1 MMKFN
6 QFGVIDRT
14 DDERIAELMAIKMLA
29 ENERQLAPKTL
40 FERFVRRALPEYPTI
55 GTQNDWLRA
64 HLADKASENALAFFS
79 NDTPVT
85 RQIVYNVVVE
95 LFDLQEAF
103 IRADYDGYQ
112 VLRAVNLPAK
122 QPEAVLTTHD
132 LMVLWYDILTWHT
145 PVGLQFIDVLASRG
159 YFPQDNHYRQFN
171 GKTLPTFATNDL
183 IRETVYVESAV
194 DTDDD
199 GLGDLVR
206 VDVIRPHTSERVPV
220 LFTASPYYQGLNIA
234 ANDALL
240 HDVNVPLTRKAPNQV
255 TYDEIAYERVP
266 FEAGKRSVQG
276 KVDKAVQTFTKEQSL
291 PVDIS
296 NYFLSRGFAVAYSA
310 GIGTKDADG
319 FQDTGSPEQVE
330 SMKNVVEWLAGNR
343 VAFTDQTSRMAVTAN
358 WSNQRI
364 AMTGK
369 SYLGTLATAVATTGV
384 AGLETVI
391 AEAAI
396 SDWYQYYRDNGLVI
410 APGGFPGEDM
420 DVLAE
425 LVYTPMQQP
434 AIWRQ
439 KQASWRAFQA
449 NTAKNMDRTTG
460 NYSNY
465 WDARNYLKW
474 VQDIKIDM
482 VAVHG
487 LNDWNVKPRQVYRLW
502 QALQAQGGHHKLF
515 LHQGQHI
522 YINNNR
528 SLDFADQMNLWLTHK
543 LLQVENNAVA
553 TLPTITWQDN
563 RIPETWH
570 VMQTWGGGQ
579 TKITALSQQPMLV
592 SYVDGLSDELYQK
605 YTTDF
610 SRWRSDMLLPT
621 SKALEHT
628 RARWL
633 MAPLTETRRLNGEV
647 ILHLRMTSSESV
659 GLVSAMLVDYGEAK
673 RLKQT
678 PSATSEKIDRGVNFA
693 PVPLMEFMRDNV
705 SSHKMIT
712 IGHLNLQNRTAAWQN
727 DDLLPNEWVEVS
739 FGLQPTLYEV
749 AAGHQLGLIL
759 YGTDFEMTIRGNQKI
774 AYQIDLAQSSIELP
788 WEE

>member
-1 MMKFN
+1 MKFN
-6 QFGVIDRT
+6 QFGIIDRT
-14 DDERIAELMAIKMLA
+14 YDEQIAELIEINMLA
-29 ENERQLAPKTL
+29 INESELAPKTL

-64 HLADKASENALAFFS
+64 HLADKASENALAFFN
-79 NDTPVT
+79 NDTALT
-85 RQIVYNVVVE
+85 RQIVYNVVVQ
-95 LFDLQEAF
+95 LFGLQEAF
-103 IRADYDGYQ
+103 INADYDGYQ
-112 VLRAVNLPAK
+112 VLHDVNLPVER
-122 QPEAVLTTHD
+122 PEAALTTSA
-132 LMVLWYDILTWHT
+132 LITLWYDILTWHT
-145 PVGLQFIDVLASRG
+145 QVGLQFIDVLASRG
-159 YFPQDNHYRQFN
+159 YLPQDNRHHQFN
-171 GKTLPTFATNDL
+171 GKTLPTFAMHDL

-194 DTDDD
+194 DTDED

-206 VDVIRPHTSERVPV
+206 VDVIRPHTNEPVPV

-234 ANDALL
+234 ANDALV
-240 HDVNVPLTRKAPNQV
+240 HDVNVPLTRKEPNSIA
-255 TYDEIAYERVP
+255 YEEIAFERVP
-266 FEAGKRSVQG
+266 FDAGQRKVQ
-276 KVDKAVQTFTKEQSL
+276 KVVTQAEQTFTKEQSL

-319 FQDTGSPEQVE
+319 FQDTGSTEQVE

-343 VAFTDQTSRMAVTAN
+343 VAFTDRTSRFAVAAN
-358 WSNQRI
+358 WSNKRI

-384 AGLETVI
+384 TGLETVI
-391 AEAAI
+391 SEAAI

-439 KQASWRAFQA
+439 KKASWQAFQA
-449 NTAKNMDRTTG
+449 NTAQNMDRTTG

-474 VQDIKIDM
+474 VKDIKIDM

-570 VMQTWGGGQ
+570 VIPTWGGGP
-579 TKITALSQQPMLV
+579 KVKRPLSQQFTV
-592 SYVDGLSDELYQK
+592 ASYVDGLSDALYQK
-605 YTTDF
+605 YTADF
-610 SRWRSDMLLPT
+610 AQWRSDMLLPT
-621 SKALEHT
+621 SKDLAHTQVRVLLE
-628 RARWL
+628 
-633 MAPLTETRRLNGEV
+633 PLTHNQRLNGEV
-647 ILHLRMTSSESV
+647 TLNLRIASSENV
-659 GLVSAMLVDYGEAK
+659 GLVSAMLVDYGDAK

-678 PSATSEKIDRGVNFA
+678 PSATGEKVDRGVNFA
-693 PVPLMEFMRDNV
+693 PVPLMEFMLDNM

-727 DDLLPNEWVEVS
+727 DDLQPNEFVEVS
-739 FGLQPTLYEV
+739 FDLQPTLYEV